1 MKTHTHKS
9 KIASFATIAALLTI
23 PTAAFAQLPNP
34 TYGWNLGNTM
44 EATCGVG
51 CWSPQ
56 PTQAL
61 INSVASSGFN
71 TVRIPCAWDTH
82 ANQSTYQIDAAYMA
96 QVKQVVD
103 WCYARGLTVIINDHW
118 DGGWLDSNLS
128 GTVKPTISAKMNAY
142 WTQIATTFAGYD
154 NHLLFA
160 AANEP
165 PVDNSAKMSELMSY
179 YQTFVN
185 AVRAK
190 GGNNSSRWLV
200 VQGPSA
206 DIDKTNT
213 LMTSLPSDP
222 TPGRLMVEIHYYTP
236 YQFTLMDGDASW
248 GTMFYFW
255 GQGYHS
261 TTNPS
266 RNSTWAEESYTDA
279 EFQKMQTQFTSKGI
293 PVVIGEFR
301 AEGKGGLSDPD
312 KSLNR
317 ASTTYWDKYVVT
329 SAHNHGMAPICW
341 DTSGQLFDWTTG
353 AVQDQAQIS
362 PLTGGLA
369 LPPPT
374 NTLIPNGTYTI
385 VGVQSGKALDD
396 PSWSSTDGAQMDIYT
411 VNGGNNQKWTLTN
424 LGNNVVKL
432 INVFS
437 GKALEVNGWSGS
449 NGAAVDQWASSGG
462 ANQQWVVCPAAPGV
476 YNLKNVNSGKILEVY
491 GASAANGATV
501 DQWSAGEG
509 AHQQWK
515 FQ

>member
-1 MKTHTHKS
+1 MITV
-9 KIASFATIAALLTI
+9 

-34 TYGWNLGNTM
+34 SYGWNLGNTM

-61 INSVASSGFN
+61 INSVGNAGFN

-82 ANQSTYQIDAAYMA
+82 ANQSTYQIDATYMA

-118 DGGWLDSNLS
+118 DGGWLENHLT
-128 GTVKPTISAKMNAY
+128 GTVNSTLNAKMNSY
-142 WTQIATTFAGYD
+142 WGQIATTFAGYD
-154 NHLLFA
+154 SHLLFA

-165 PVDNSAKMSELMSY
+165 SVGNAAQMSELMTY

-185 AVRAK
+185 VVRSK

-200 VQGPSA
+200 VQGPST
-206 DIDKTNT
+206 DIDTTDT
-213 LMTSLPSDP
+213 LMNSLPSDP
-222 TPGRLMVEIHYYTP
+222 TPGRMIVEVHFYSPFQFCLMTSDEW
-236 YQFTLMDGDASW
+236 W
-248 GTMFYFW
+248 GNMFYFW

-261 TTNPS
+261 TTNTAHNATS
-266 RNSTWAEESYTDA
+266 GEESYLDA
-279 EFQKMQTQFTSKGI
+279 EFQKMQNKFTSRGV
-293 PVVIGEFR
+293 PVIIGEFR
-301 AEGKGGLSDPD
+301 ASLRSGLSEPD

-317 ASTTYWDKYVVT
+317 ASSTYWDKYVVT
-329 SAHNHGMAPICW
+329 SAHRHGMAPICW
-341 DTSGQLFDWTTG
+341 DTPGQLFDWTTG
-353 AVQDQAQIS
+353 AVQDQGQAS
-362 PLTGGLA
+362 ALTGGLA

-396 PSWSSTDGAQMDIYT
+396 PGWSTTNGTQMDIWA

-437 GKALEVNGWSGS
+437 GQALEVNGWSGS
-449 NGAAVDQWASSGG
+449 DGGVVDQWTSSGQ
-462 ANQQWVVCPAAPGV
+462 ANQQWVVCPFTPGV
-476 YNLKNVNSGKILEVY
+476 YNLKNVNSGKVLEVY
-491 GASAANGATV
+491 GASTANGANV
-501 DQWSAGEG
+501 DQWTVGEG